1 VSCLRNWLPLA
12 DPSSVHGPGGG
23 SANR

>member
-1 VSCLRNWLPLA
+1 VSLRAGPLA